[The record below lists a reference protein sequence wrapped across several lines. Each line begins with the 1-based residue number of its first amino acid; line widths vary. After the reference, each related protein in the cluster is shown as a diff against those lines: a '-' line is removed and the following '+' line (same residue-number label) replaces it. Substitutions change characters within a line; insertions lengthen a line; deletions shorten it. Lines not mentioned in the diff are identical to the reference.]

1 MTTLPVLVFDGDC
14 AFCTSSARSAKRL
27 LRLDAV
33 EPWQKLDLEELGL
46 DPERCGAALQWVGVD
61 GQIREAEHAVVAA
74 MRHAGGV
81 WRLPAAA
88 LSAPGIRSLAA
99 HIYRWVARNRH
110 RLPGGT
116 PACRLD
122 QPDVTDR

>member
-1 MTTLPVLVFDGDC
+1 VTPLPVLVFDGDC
-14 AFCTSSARSAKRL
+14 AFCTSSARWARRL

-33 EPWQKLDLEELGL
+33 EPWQQLDLEQLGL
-46 DPERCGAALQWVGVD
+46 DPERCNAALQWVGID
-61 GQIREAEHAVVAA
+61 GQIVEADRAVVAA
-74 MRHAGGV
+74 MRHAGRL
-81 WRLPAAA
+81 WLLPAAV

-99 HIYRWVARNRH
+99 LSYRWVARNRH

-122 QPDVTDR
+122 HSDVTDR